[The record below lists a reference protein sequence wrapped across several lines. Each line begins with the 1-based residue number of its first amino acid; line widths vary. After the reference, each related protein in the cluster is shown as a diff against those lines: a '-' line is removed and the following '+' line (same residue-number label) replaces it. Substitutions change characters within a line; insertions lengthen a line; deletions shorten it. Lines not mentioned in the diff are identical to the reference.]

1 MLKILSLSIILSID
15 ALFFGFSF
23 GLNKIRL
30 PLKSAAALT
39 LTGLVIILGAI
50 KLGDIMYAFL
60 PHAKL
65 IGGLILIGI
74 GIFLAADCKNK
85 GSLKSMLNRPE
96 TTDINRN
103 GKIETGE
110 AMAIGI
116 ALSID
121 SSAVVIGTAYLGI
134 ILPLTIMIM
143 QLIFLLA
150 GVEAGKKIKPDID
163 SKYISVISGLIIII
177 LGFTQLI

>member
-15 ALFFGFSF
+15 ALSFGFSF

-30 PLKSAAALT
+30 PLKSAAVIT
-39 LTGLVIILGAI
+39 LTGLIIILGSI
-50 KLGDIMYAFL
+50 YMGDIMYALL
-60 PHAKL
+60 PQAKI
-65 IGGLILIGI
+65 IGGLILIGM

-85 GSLKSMLNRPE
+85 NTIKSMLNEPK
-96 TTDINRN
+96 TTDINCN

-121 SSAVVIGTAYLGI
+121 SSAVVIGTAYLGLM
-134 ILPLTIMIM
+134 LPAAIMLM
-143 QLIFLLA
+143 QLLFMIIGLNL
-150 GVEAGKKIKPDID
+150 GKKIKPDIN
-163 SKYISVISGLIIII
+163 SRYIAVISGIIII
-177 LGFTQLI
+177 VMGFHQLI